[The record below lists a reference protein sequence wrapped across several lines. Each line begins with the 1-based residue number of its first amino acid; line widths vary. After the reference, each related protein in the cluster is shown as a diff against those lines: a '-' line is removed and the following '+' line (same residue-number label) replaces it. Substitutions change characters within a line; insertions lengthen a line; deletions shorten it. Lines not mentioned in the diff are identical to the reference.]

1 MRALTVEQVLFLHA
15 RLIEETG
22 GAHGVRDLSL
32 LESAVARPWATFG
45 SRDLYPDLFSKAAA
59 LLDSLIHNHPFVDG
73 NKRTGIAA
81 AALFLRQNGYRL
93 TATNEELEEFP
104 LLVAESRPGV
114 AEIAAWLQTHTA
126 PEDR

>member
-15 RLIEETG
+15 RLVEETG

-45 SRDLYPDLFSKAAA
+45 GRDLYPDLFSKAAA
-59 LLDSLIHNHPFVDG
+59 LMDSLIHNHPFIDG

-81 AALFLRQNGYRL
+81 AALFLRQNGHHL
-93 TATNEELEEFP
+93 TATSEELEEFT
-104 LLVAESRPGV
+104 LRVAESRPSI
-114 AEIAAWLQTHTA
+114 AEIAAWLHA
-126 PEDR
+126 HSLPEGR